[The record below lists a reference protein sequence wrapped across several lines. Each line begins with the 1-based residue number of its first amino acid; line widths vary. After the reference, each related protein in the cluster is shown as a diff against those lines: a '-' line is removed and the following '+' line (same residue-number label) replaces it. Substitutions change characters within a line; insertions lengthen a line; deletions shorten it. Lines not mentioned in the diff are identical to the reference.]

1 MPDIWR
7 IPFFLIAIG
16 VAACAP
22 ATATTQVVG
31 AHNFEAAIARLEQR
45 DPDAPQ
51 ALNARLQYADFMVG
65 ATTGDCH
72 ERLNT
77 AQAQLDAVA
86 ARTAL
91 RILLPQGAAKLE
103 STTYNIHAARADCDA
118 AHRADELQ
126 LALEAARK
134 ATGLYRRALDYPSAA
149 IMQFNVAATL
159 RALGDSQAAITALEA
174 DIAMD
179 RAFGF
184 RNDARDNIRQLQQ
197 WRGEDESDAEIAE
210 LMKDFPAPQP
220 VPFTFAWNESDAQEN
235 IAVTETNLVAGKVV
249 ESTGAITLNRHVRAD
264 HLDRWAVSYDPATA
278 NTSMGDWPSSAN
290 GILERFTGY
299 MLAIALLETP
309 SFTIE
314 HTGDFDDVR
323 ESAKFSAALSAEV
336 SARFGTPPPDTK
348 ALAQNLKTVL
358 SPGYLE
364 TSAAEQ
370 YSLETATW
378 AGAQLQQG
386 VWYQMTAPL
395 LLPGMGMGEFLVTHN
410 IAFSYARAVPCT
422 PDETAK
428 TCAEIILHATPE
440 PNDLQK
446 ARLAVSSNSH
456 LTDFDALHYWATT
469 DLRLVIEPDTLV
481 PHLSDT
487 RRSWYIAVDGAPKID
502 TVIASERIVTTTT
515 YH

>member
-1 MPDIWR
+1 
-7 IPFFLIAIG
+7 
-16 VAACAP
+16 
-22 ATATTQVVG
+22 
-31 AHNFEAAIARLEQR
+31 
-45 DPDAPQ
+45 
-51 ALNARLQYADFMVG
+51 
-65 ATTGDCH
+65 
-72 ERLNT
+72 
-77 AQAQLDAVA
+77 
-86 ARTAL
+86 
-91 RILLPQGAAKLE
+91 
-103 STTYNIHAARADCDA
+103 
-118 AHRADELQ
+118 
-126 LALEAARK
+126 
-134 ATGLYRRALDYPSAA
+134 
-149 IMQFNVAATL
+149 MQFNVAATL

-323 ESAKFSAALSAEV
+323 EFAKFSAALSAEV

-446 ARLAVSSNSH
+446 ARLAVSSDSH